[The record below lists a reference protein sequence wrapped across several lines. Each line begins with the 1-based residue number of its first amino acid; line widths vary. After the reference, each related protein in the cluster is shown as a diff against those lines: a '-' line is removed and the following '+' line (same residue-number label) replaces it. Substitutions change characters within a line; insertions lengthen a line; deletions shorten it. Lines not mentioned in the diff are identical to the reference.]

1 MYRTNTYKASPSTQR
16 LFFLLLT
23 LASIFLFACA
33 SENDAKGCKNTIR
46 EPRAADYLLHV
57 LVDTPTEYLSDPPTS
72 GPHKVWIAP
81 RVIPR
86 QLSPSE
92 QLGILERGDIL
103 VQYKPRAVTDSQIST
118 WETTISERAHLA
130 PNSGLPSDFVMTAHL
145 TKQICTDLTTAAI
158 NRFVEANVDSV
169 QRN

>member
-1 MYRTNTYKASPSTQR
+1 MYRKNAYKASSSAQR
-16 LFFLLLT
+16 LFFLLLA
-23 LASIFLFACA
+23 LASAFLIACA
-33 SENDAKGCKNTIR
+33 SENDAKGCQQAIG

-57 LVDTPTEYLSDPPTS
+57 LADTKTQYLSDPPTS

-81 RVIPR
+81 RVIAK

-92 QLGILERGDIL
+92 QVGILEHGDVLI
-103 VQYKPRAVTDSQIST
+103 QYKPRAVTSSQIAT

-145 TKQICTDLTTAAI
+145 TKQICTQLTTAAI
-158 NRFVEANVDSV
+158 NRFADANVDSI
-169 QRN
+169 QKN

>member
-1 MYRTNTYKASPSTQR
+1 MYRTNANEASPSTQR
-16 LFFLLLT
+16 TFFLLLA
-23 LASIFLFACA
+23 LASTFLFACA
-33 SENDAKGCKNTIR
+33 SENEAKGCQNTIR

-81 RVIPR
+81 RFITR

-92 QLGILERGDIL
+92 QLGILERGDVL
-103 VQYKPRAVTDSQIST
+103 VQYKPSAVTDSQIST
-118 WETTISERAHLA
+118 WKTTVSERAHLA
-130 PNSGLPSDFVMTAHL
+130 PNSDLPSDFVMTAHL

-158 NRFVEANVDSV
+158 NRFVEANVDSG
-169 QRN
+169 QKN

>member
-1 MYRTNTYKASPSTQR
+1 MYRKNAYEASSSPQP
-16 LFFLLLT
+16 LFFLLLIVVST
-23 LASIFLFACA
+23 FLVACA
-33 SENDAKGCKNTIR
+33 FGNDAKGCQKTIR

-57 LVDTPTEYLSDPPTS
+57 LVDTDTEYLSDPPTS

-81 RVIPR
+81 RVIAK

-92 QLGILERGDIL
+92 QLGILEHGDIL
-103 VQYKPRAVTDSQIST
+103 IQYRPSAVTNSQIST
-118 WETTISERAHLA
+118 WETSVSERAHFA

-145 TKQICTDLTTAAI
+145 TKQICTHLATEAI
-158 NRFVEANVDSV
+158 ERFVEANLDAI